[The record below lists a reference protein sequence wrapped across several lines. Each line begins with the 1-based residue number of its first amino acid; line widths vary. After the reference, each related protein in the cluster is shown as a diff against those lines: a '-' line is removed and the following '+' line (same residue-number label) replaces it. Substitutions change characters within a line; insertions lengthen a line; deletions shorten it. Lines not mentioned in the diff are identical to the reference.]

1 MHFYKF
7 VSSMTTGL
15 VLLALIGL
23 ASAVGSSLWPEN
35 FFQTWPFRLLLLF
48 LFINMALCTIN
59 TSTRFFRHRAK
70 ISKNWKILFRS
81 TGLLMLHAG
90 IVLIL
95 IGAGLYSYLGH
106 SVQLSILE
114 GDTVEIN
121 KVIPVDNSFS
131 LKLHTFSIE
140 FNADGSPSQY
150 YSEMEVLEA
159 GKTALAKTVSVN
171 HPLVYKGVKAYQS
184 SYGYLTDVVVQDGD
198 AAPKTVLAQD
208 GDFIQFADTSRTV
221 KVFKYIPHFD
231 PEIGLETKSM
241 EPVNPRVVYSVYE
254 GTELL
259 GVGAAPFGEPISI
272 DENVSIEFKQVRPYT
287 VLTVKTDPGL
297 PLVTTGGLLLML
309 GVCMVLFGPS
319 SRKKEVS
326 SVHDN

>member
-1 MHFYKF
+1 MRFFKF

-15 VLLALIGL
+15 VLLALIGI

-35 FFQTWPFRLLLLF
+35 FFQAWSFRLLLLF

-59 TSTRFFRHRAK
+59 TSTRFFRHWAK
-70 ISKNWKILFRS
+70 ISQNWKILFRS

-106 SVQLSILE
+106 SVHVSILQ

-121 KVIPVDNSFS
+121 KVLPVDNRFS
-131 LKLHTFSIE
+131 LKLQSFSID

-150 YSEMEVLEA
+150 YSELEVLEA
-159 GKTALAKTVSVN
+159 EKTAFTKTVSVN
-171 HPLVYKGVKAYQS
+171 HPLVYKGVKAYQN
-184 SYGYLTDVVVQDGD
+184 SYGYLTAVVVRDGN
-198 AAPKTVLAQD
+198 AAQKTVLAQD
-208 GDFIQFADTSRTV
+208 GDFIQFVDTTRTV

-231 PEIGLETKSM
+231 PELGLETRSM
-241 EPVNPRVVYSVYE
+241 EPVNPRVVYSVYA

-272 DENVSIEFKQVRPYT
+272 DENVIVEFKQVRPYT

-319 SRKKEVS
+319 ARKKGGVI
-326 SVHDN
+326 HK